1 MGQSS
6 LSARAVSVLGVSI
19 ALVAVTVSVIKIP
32 VAATGGFWHTG
43 VIAEAF
49 LATAFGP
56 LVGAVAAGVGAAIAD
71 LAGGFGSFAP
81 LTLLAHGSTGL
92 LIGAL
97 AWRKGWPGRLLG
109 WVAGGLAQVAIYF
122 LGEATVYGFGMAGAA
137 AELPLNLI
145 QVGLGFFG
153 LVLFTVVRQAY
164 PQIERLAV
172 GERFEEV

>member
-1 MGQSS
+1 MQRS
-6 LSARAVSVLGVSI
+6 LSARTVSVLAVSI

-43 VIAEAF
+43 VIAETF

-56 LVGAVAAGVGAAIAD
+56 AIGAAAAGLGAAIAD

-81 LTLLAHGSTGL
+81 LTLIAHGSTGL
-92 LIGAL
+92 LVGML
-97 AWRKGWPGRLLG
+97 AWRKGWGGMLAG
-109 WVAGGLAQVAIYF
+109 WIVGGVAQVALYF
-122 LGEATVYGFGMAGAA
+122 LGEATVYGFGVAGAA

-153 LVLFTVVRQAY
+153 LVLFTIVRQAY
-164 PQIERLAV
+164 PQIERLAS

>member
-1 MGQSS
+1 MGQRS
-6 LSARAVSVLGVSI
+6 LSARTVSVLAVSI
-19 ALVAVTVSVIKIP
+19 ALVTVTVSVIKIP

-43 VIAEAF
+43 VIAETF

-56 LVGAVAAGVGAAIAD
+56 LIGAVAAGVGAAIAD

-81 LTLLAHGSTGL
+81 LTLIAHGSTGL
-92 LIGAL
+92 VVGLL
-97 AWRKGWPGRLLG
+97 AWRKGWAGMLIG
-109 WVAGGLAQVAIYF
+109 WILGGLAQVALYF
-122 LGEATVYGFGMAGAA
+122 AGEATLYGFGAAGAA

-153 LVLFTVVRQAY
+153 LVLFTIVRQAY
-164 PQIERLAV
+164 PQIERLAG